1 MLKGL
6 TNNITYSKFNILKYV
21 LKRLLCLFLRIKYAV
36 ISCVLDFFCTI
47 ELHCRSPPKFIS
59 KNLKW
64 IGGRTVQYEVDSYT
78 LEYIEDEDK
87 YYISFVDSAEQDCR
101 IQIDKEIFDT
111 YMKSKK
117 AYTKIKNETSRYLEH
132 SSLTDE
138 EIYKRAFDPVESVEE
153 TVIKN
158 IERKKVN
165 QAMQNLTEVQYRRID
180 LHIVNEITI
189 RDLAKIEMVQKKQIE
204 KSLQLGLK
212 KIKKFFEK

>member
-1 MLKGL
+1 M
-6 TNNITYSKFNILKYV
+6 
-21 LKRLLCLFLRIKYAV
+21 
-36 ISCVLDFFCTI
+36 
-47 ELHCRSPPKFIS
+47 
-59 KNLKW
+59 
-64 IGGRTVQYEVDSYT
+64 QYEVDSYT

-117 AYTKIKNETSRYLEH
+117 AYTKIKNETSRHLEQ

-138 EIYKRAFDPVESVEE
+138 EIYNRAFDPVESVEE

-158 IERKKVN
+158 IEKEKID
-165 QAMQNLTEVQYRRID
+165 QAMQKLTEAQYRRID

-189 RDLAKIEMVQKKQIE
+189 RDLAKIEKVQKKQIE

-212 KIKKFFEK
+212 KLKKFFKQ

>member
-1 MLKGL
+1 M
-6 TNNITYSKFNILKYV
+6 
-21 LKRLLCLFLRIKYAV
+21 
-36 ISCVLDFFCTI
+36 
-47 ELHCRSPPKFIS
+47 
-59 KNLKW
+59 
-64 IGGRTVQYEVDSYT
+64 QYEVDSYT

-117 AYTKIKNETSRYLEH
+117 AYTKIKNETSRHLEH

-138 EIYKRAFDPVESVEE
+138 EIYNRAFHPVESVEE

-158 IERKKVN
+158 IEKEKID
-165 QAMQNLTEVQYRRID
+165 QAMQKLTEAQYRRID

-189 RDLAKIEMVQKKQIE
+189 RDLAKIEKVQKKQIE

-212 KIKKFFEK
+212 KLKKFFKQ

>member
-1 MLKGL
+1 M
-6 TNNITYSKFNILKYV
+6 
-21 LKRLLCLFLRIKYAV
+21 
-36 ISCVLDFFCTI
+36 
-47 ELHCRSPPKFIS
+47 
-59 KNLKW
+59 
-64 IGGRTVQYEVDSYT
+64 QYEVDSYT
-78 LEYIEDEDK
+78 LEYIEDENK

-117 AYTKIKNETSRYLEH
+117 AYTKIKNETSRHLEH

-138 EIYKRAFDPVESVEE
+138 EIYNRAFHPVESVEE

-158 IERKKVN
+158 IEKEKIN
-165 QAMQNLTEVQYRRID
+165 QAMQKLTEAQYRRID

-189 RDLAKIEMVQKKQIE
+189 RDLAKIEKVQKKQIE

-212 KIKKFFEK
+212 KLKKFFKQ